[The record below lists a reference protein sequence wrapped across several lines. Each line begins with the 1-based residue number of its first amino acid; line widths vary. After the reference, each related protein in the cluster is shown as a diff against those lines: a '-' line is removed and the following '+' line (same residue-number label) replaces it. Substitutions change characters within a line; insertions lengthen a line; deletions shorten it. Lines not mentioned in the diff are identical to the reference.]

1 MKFLN
6 LILSSLLLLLLV
18 SCSEDGGEDGS
29 EDESSGRSPEKTPE
43 LAITDAPP
51 VTLANQ
57 DAYRARGTC
66 TQKGGIVTVSVES
79 LNPQTETCS
88 EKLKWQVT
96 VDISPIDSGDL
107 VLITAEESGKS
118 VTLEV
123 KRDTIRPEVAIGNN
137 NPVVNSINQGDY
149 ELRGTCDEEGGEV
162 VLDVGRVSSTASCDG
177 ANWVA
182 NGIDLSGLAADVT
195 QVRVTADLADAS
207 GNPADQSSGSLVR
220 DITPPMVGITSAPV
234 INRESIDSYILEGTC
249 EGNTGEGEGL
259 MVAIGV
265 LTQRVDCTNGRWSF
279 SPSKSDLER
288 VGDRSDLV
296 ISVKHGDAVG
306 NIGLATVSV
315 IKDLQAPQL
324 VVTSELVINIAVQGS
339 YTLDGTCSERGRKV
353 SVAIGSDGVQDIPCS
368 SDGEWT
374 LTPRNGLAEESFTL
388 AITQDDAAGNTT
400 TLSLTLVKDITA
412 PVFVFDSNLDI
423 NAANELEYYVSGTCE
438 EDGTVTVGVGGLSG
452 TKLATC
458 SGGTWR
464 SSAFDTG
471 GLVSPSQV
479 ELSASMVDLAG
490 NPGTVVNKVV
500 QKDTSNRAVQIT
512 PPVPINGGNAANYPV
527 RGNCSNHQGE
537 VTVTV
542 GGKTPSTQPSCTERT
557 WSTTVDTSG
566 VADGS
571 AIVIS
576 ATFGTGD
583 DLASDEKTVL
593 KDVKVPAVAITSPA
607 SGSFINAG
615 DPGTLAI
622 SGTCDDG
629 TAEIRFSHNLGTA
642 TCDGANFSASLDV
655 SLLSEGEL
663 ALTASIADPAGNTAS
678 AEVLLTKDTV
688 VPAIEITSPVAGS
701 FINGDNVD
709 SFTVSGTCDDG
720 TAEIRFS
727 HNLGTAT
734 CDGTAFSRDL
744 DFSSVGDGDLPLVV
758 TIADAAGNSSEKT
771 VVLAKDVEVP
781 AVAITSPANGSFI
794 NAGDP
799 STLAISGTCDDGT
812 ATIRFSHNLG
822 TATCDGANFS
832 ASLDVSLLSEGE
844 FTLTASIADAAG
856 NTASAEVLLT
866 KDTVVPAIEITSPVA
881 GSFINGDNVD
891 SFTVSGTCDDGTAEI
906 RFSHNLGTATCDG
919 TAFNRVLDFSSV
931 GDGDLP
937 LVVTIADA
945 AGNSSEETVVLAKDV
960 EVPAVAI
967 TSPANGSFINAGD
980 PSTLAISGSCDDGT
994 ATIRFSHNLGTATCD
1009 GANFSAS
1016 LDVSLLSEGELA
1028 LTASIADPAGNT
1040 SSAEVAFTKDT
1051 VVPAIEITSP
1061 VAGSSINGDNVDSFT
1076 VSGTCDDG
1084 TAPISFSHNLGTA
1097 TCDGTAFSKDL
1108 DFSSLGDGG
1117 LALVVTI
1124 ADAAG
1129 NSREATLGLVKDAIT
1144 ELALAITS
1152 PSAEENNINSINSDS
1167 FQFEGTCNDSSA
1179 TIVFSNGIGSTT
1191 CDGTNFAVALDLSAL
1206 SEGENTI
1213 TATMT
1218 DYSSNTVNTSVTLV
1232 KDTIPPNIALTSPA
1246 AETVVTSANVSSFA
1260 VSGTCDEEGASITFS
1275 EGLGSTT
1282 CDGTTFN
1289 ATLNMDSLDEGDFT
1303 LTAIIADEAGNEGRS
1318 ELELI
1323 KNVVPPS
1330 IWIAYPPSGTP
1341 INLSNIAAFSIR
1353 GSCNEVGG
1361 EVTFSYA
1368 LGLHGL
1374 ERHSYSQT
1382 TTCDGEGFHVNF
1394 NFQSMTDSQSFR
1406 FYATITDAY
1415 GNSRTTGHSYT
1426 LLKDTIR
1433 PNLLYTAVSPMT
1445 ISAADVADASSR
1457 VSVSGHC
1464 SDIGESPTAT
1474 ISFLDQSDVFICST
1488 VDFTRQLDIIRTL
1501 PEGTTELSI
1510 TVVDIAG
1517 NSATPATHTVFKDSM
1532 IPTIIASVS
1541 RTSITSADINTPVE
1555 VTGTC
1560 TNAESTDTIT
1570 FSHGDI
1576 VGDSPSCNGGTF
1588 SGSLDFNSIEDGTLD
1603 FRVTISDGTNPSNHA
1618 TAVIKK
1624 YVSVPSIT
1632 FNPDLSL
1639 NIGADNLAS
1648 FAVSGN
1654 CIDAEDTNTIT
1665 FSHGE
1670 IVGTA
1675 PVCSEGTFSAT
1686 LDFTSVDEGAIDFVA
1701 TITDPLGNSS
1711 TTRLI
1716 LKKDLVAPT
1725 LALASGLPE
1734 IVNSNNVASFAVSGT
1749 CTNAEPSDTITF
1761 SHGEIVGTSP
1771 SCSSGTFSA
1780 TLDLQ
1785 AVAEG
1790 NFNFTATING
1800 GIHLYTTAS
1809 VAIEKDAV
1817 PPVIVFNDTVSTEI
1831 NSENEASFA
1840 LSGTCTNTESAD
1852 TITFS
1857 HGEIV
1862 GTSPS
1867 CSGGTFSATVD
1878 FSGLADGAINFGVTI
1893 TNDKG
1898 SSSST
1903 YLWLLKGEPEGCVPT
1918 GFGTLT
1924 SPMTICHYQGL
1935 KDIAN
1940 GLNKHYILGSDI
1952 DAMNSW
1958 SEGTADCTPYDG
1970 TTIAASNPCGGM
1982 TPLGV
1987 FTGSLDGRDHLISHL
2002 YINASVNDE
2011 GGTFYRNQ

>member
-1 MKFLN
+1 MAGD
-6 LILSSLLLLLLV
+6 SGYV
-18 SCSEDGGEDGS
+18 SH
-29 EDESSGRSPEKTPE
+29 RH
-43 LAITDAPP
+43 
-51 VTLANQ
+51 
-57 DAYRARGTC
+57 
-66 TQKGGIVTVSVES
+66 
-79 LNPQTETCS
+79 
-88 EKLKWQVT
+88 
-96 VDISPIDSGDL
+96 GDL

-490 NPGTVVNKVV
+490 NPGTVADKVV

-678 AEVLLTKDTV
+678 AEVTFTKDTV
-688 VPAIEITSPVAGS
+688 VPAIGITSPVAGS

-709 SFTVSGTCDDG
+709 SFTV
-720 TAEIRFS
+720 
-727 HNLGTAT
+727 
-734 CDGTAFSRDL
+734 
-744 DFSSVGDGDLPLVV
+744 
-758 TIADAAGNSSEKT
+758 
-771 VVLAKDVEVP
+771 
-781 AVAITSPANGSFI
+781 
-794 NAGDP
+794 
-799 STLAISGTCDDGT
+799 SGTCDDGT

-832 ASLDVSLLSEGE
+832 ASPDASVLSEGGLA
-844 FTLTASIADAAG
+844 LTASIADAAG
-856 NTASAEVLLT
+856 NTASAEVTFT
-866 KDTVVPAIEITSPVA
+866 KDTVVPAIEITSPVG

-891 SFTVSGTCDDGTAEI
+891 SFTVSGT
-906 RFSHNLGTATCDG
+906 
-919 TAFNRVLDFSSV
+919 
-931 GDGDLP
+931 
-937 LVVTIADA
+937 
-945 AGNSSEETVVLAKDV
+945 
-960 EVPAVAI
+960 
-967 TSPANGSFINAGD
+967 
-980 PSTLAISGSCDDGT
+980 CDDGT

-1016 LDVSLLSEGELA
+1016 PDASVLSEGELA
-1028 LTASIADPAGNT
+1028 LTASIADAAGNT

-1051 VVPAIEITSP
+1051 VVPAIGIISP
-1061 VAGSSINGDNVDSFT
+1061 VAGSLINGANVDSFT

-1084 TAPISFSHNLGTA
+1084 TATIRFSHNLGTA
-1097 TCDGTAFSKDL
+1097 TCDGAAFSKDL
-1108 DFSSLGDGG
+1108 DFSSVGDGG

-1129 NSREATLGLVKDAIT
+1129 NSQETTLQLVKDAIT

-1152 PSAEENNINSINSDS
+1152 PSAEENDINNVNSDS
-1167 FQFEGTCNDSSA
+1167 FHFEGTCNDDSA

-1191 CDGTNFAVALDLSAL
+1191 CDGTNFAVVLDLSAL

-1218 DYSSNTVNTSVTLV
+1218 DHSGNTVNTSVTLV

-1260 VSGTCDEEGASITFS
+1260 VSGTCDEEGVSIIFP

-1289 ATLNMDSLDEGDFT
+1289 ATLNMNSLDEGDFT
-1303 LTAIIADEAGNEGRS
+1303 LTAIITDEAGSEGRA

-1330 IWIAYPPSGTP
+1330 IWIAYPPSGTS
-1341 INLSNIAAFSIR
+1341 INLSNVAAFSIR

-1361 EVTFSYA
+1361 EITFSYA
-1368 LGLHGL
+1368 PGLHGL

-1382 TTCDGEGFHVNF
+1382 TTCDGQGFHVNF
-1394 NFQSMTDSQSFR
+1394 DFQSMTDSQLFR

-1426 LLKDTIR
+1426 LLKDTSR
-1433 PNLLYTAVSPMT
+1433 PLLANTAVSPMA

-1464 SDIGESPTAT
+1464 TDGGAGVLPTAT
-1474 ISFLDQSDVFICST
+1474 ISFLDQSDVFTCST

-1517 NSATPATHTVFKDSM
+1517 NSATPATHTVFKDSVA
-1532 IPTIIASVS
+1532 PTIIASVS

-1560 TNAESTDTIT
+1560 TNAESDRYHYL
-1570 FSHGDI
+1570 F
-1576 VGDSPSCNGGTF
+1576 PWRNY
-1588 SGSLDFNSIEDGTLD
+1588 
-1603 FRVTISDGTNPSNHA
+1603 R
-1618 TAVIKK
+1618 
-1624 YVSVPSIT
+1624 
-1632 FNPDLSL
+1632 
-1639 NIGADNLAS
+1639 
-1648 FAVSGN
+1648 
-1654 CIDAEDTNTIT
+1654 
-1665 FSHGE
+1665 
-1670 IVGTA
+1670 
-1675 PVCSEGTFSAT
+1675 
-1686 LDFTSVDEGAIDFVA
+1686 
-1701 TITDPLGNSS
+1701 
-1711 TTRLI
+1711 
-1716 LKKDLVAPT
+1716 
-1725 LALASGLPE
+1725 GLPE
-1734 IVNSNNVASFAVSGT
+1734 
-1749 CTNAEPSDTITF
+1749 
-1761 SHGEIVGTSP
+1761 
-1771 SCSSGTFSA
+1771 
-1780 TLDLQ
+1780 LQ
-1785 AVAEG
+1785 WG
-1790 NFNFTATING
+1790 NFFG
-1800 GIHLYTTAS
+1800 
-1809 VAIEKDAV
+1809 
-1817 PPVIVFNDTVSTEI
+1817 
-1831 NSENEASFA
+1831 
-1840 LSGTCTNTESAD
+1840 ESR
-1852 TITFS
+1852 F
-1857 HGEIV
+1857 
-1862 GTSPS
+1862 
-1867 CSGGTFSATVD
+1867 
-1878 FSGLADGAINFGVTI
+1878 
-1893 TNDKG
+1893 
-1898 SSSST
+1898 
-1903 YLWLLKGEPEGCVPT
+1903 
-1918 GFGTLT
+1918 
-1924 SPMTICHYQGL
+1924 
-1935 KDIAN
+1935 
-1940 GLNKHYILGSDI
+1940 
-1952 DAMNSW
+1952 
-1958 SEGTADCTPYDG
+1958 
-1970 TTIAASNPCGGM
+1970 
-1982 TPLGV
+1982 
-1987 FTGSLDGRDHLISHL
+1987 
-2002 YINASVNDE
+2002 
-2011 GGTFYRNQ
+2011 